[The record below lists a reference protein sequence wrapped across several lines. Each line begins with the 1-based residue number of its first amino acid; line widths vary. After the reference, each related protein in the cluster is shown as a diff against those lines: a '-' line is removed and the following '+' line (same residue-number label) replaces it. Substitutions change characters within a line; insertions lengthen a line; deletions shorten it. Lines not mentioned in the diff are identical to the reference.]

1 MASEAVMPGIA
12 NYNAPRYSR
21 WMIQSFADPETELIW
36 SGRRS
41 RKLPA
46 DIQNVALRKL
56 RFLNQARVLG
66 DLLSRPAIALRRYGL
81 IGRDN
86 TRSGSTT
93 SGAYVLYGTRE
104 DLHMSKSST
113 IMARSS
119 LLANPHPGEILL
131 EEFLKPMGLSQNAL
145 ARSIHVAPRR
155 INEIVLGK
163 RDVTADTD
171 LRLARYFG
179 LSEGFF
185 LGLQMDY
192 DLMQRRREIDRDL
205 KTIRPRAA

>member
-1 MASEAVMPGIA
+1 
-12 NYNAPRYSR
+12 
-21 WMIQSFADPETELIW
+21 
-36 SGRRS
+36 
-41 RKLPA
+41 
-46 DIQNVALRKL
+46 
-56 RFLNQARVLG
+56 
-66 DLLSRPAIALRRYGL
+66 
-81 IGRDN
+81 
-86 TRSGSTT
+86 
-93 SGAYVLYGTRE
+93 
-104 DLHMSKSST
+104 MSKSST
-113 IMARSS
+113 TTSKVGLS
-119 LLANPHPGEILL
+119 NPHPGEILL
-131 EEFLKPMGLSQNAL
+131 EEFLKPMDLSQNAL
-145 ARSIHVAPRR
+145 ARAVHVSPRR